1 MSHNSSTISSKEKI
15 ESWFEEQ
22 NWTPQVFQKRA
33 WESYNSGDSG
43 MINAPTGSG
52 KTYSI
57 LLPAMLKD
65 ANSRG
70 LKLLWITPIRAL
82 AKEIH
87 QSAERA
93 NAALK
98 LNWEIAIRSGDTST
112 AERAKQ
118 RRKPPSMLITTP
130 ESLHLI
136 LAQKNYP
143 QWLEGLHTVVVD
155 EWHELLGSK
164 RGVQMELALN
174 RLKGII
180 THLQIWGI
188 SATIGNL
195 AQAMQVLCGEKATL
209 IQADI
214 EKKIVVKTVV
224 PDEIEV
230 LPWAGHLGTKLI
242 PKVLPILQKSGTTLL
257 FTNTRAQ
264 AEIWYQQLLE
274 AEPSLAGR
282 MAMHHGS
289 ISKELRSWVEDA
301 LYQGG
306 ISVVICTSSLDLGVD
321 FRPVDNIIQVGSPKG
336 ISRFVQRAGRSGH
349 QPGKPS
355 LIHFVPTHS
364 LELVEASALRDAVN
378 QNIREDREPLTQC
391 MDVLVQYLVTLAV
404 SDGFYPNIYDEIIQT
419 NAFRSLSKEDF
430 SQCLNFITQGGESLS
445 EYDEYKRVEIDDDG
459 RYLVR
464 NKKTAMRH
472 RLSIGTIVSDAMLR
486 VKFVRGAYL
495 GTIEEWFV
503 ARLKPGDSFWFA
515 GRSLELVRIKDLTV
529 QVKASNNKKAI
540 IPSWMGGRLPL
551 SGKLSAELRK
561 HIDMA
566 ARGER
571 SNEIELLNPLWEVQC
586 ERSLLP
592 KESQILLEK
601 FQTREGHH
609 LCCFPFEGR
618 HVHEGLAAMLVHH
631 LSLTEGQSFSIAMND
646 YGFELLSDTEIHI
659 EDALENC
666 VWDQMDVDEDLVLGL
681 NAGEMTR
688 RAFRDIAAISGLV
701 FQGFPGK
708 PIKDKHL
715 QASSGLIFDVLNEY
729 EPNHFL
735 VKQAQREVMEIQ
747 MEKERIKRALERIRK
762 LEIVLTYPEKPS
774 PLAFPIMVDRL
785 RERISTESLEQ
796 RIRKMQS
803 W

>member
-1 MSHNSSTISSKEKI
+1 MSHNPSTISSKEKI

-33 WESYNSGDSG
+33 WEAYNSGDSG

-70 LKLLWITPIRAL
+70 LQLLWITPIRAL

-180 THLQIWGI
+180 PHLQIWGI

-464 NKKTAMRH
+464 SKKTAMRH

-618 HVHEGLAAMLVHH
+618 HVHEG
-631 LSLTEGQSFSIAMND
+631 
-646 YGFELLSDTEIHI
+646 
-659 EDALENC
+659 
-666 VWDQMDVDEDLVLGL
+666 
-681 NAGEMTR
+681 
-688 RAFRDIAAISGLV
+688 
-701 FQGFPGK
+701 
-708 PIKDKHL
+708 
-715 QASSGLIFDVLNEY
+715 
-729 EPNHFL
+729 
-735 VKQAQREVMEIQ
+735 
-747 MEKERIKRALERIRK
+747 
-762 LEIVLTYPEKPS
+762 
-774 PLAFPIMVDRL
+774 
-785 RERISTESLEQ
+785 
-796 RIRKMQS
+796 
-803 W
+803 